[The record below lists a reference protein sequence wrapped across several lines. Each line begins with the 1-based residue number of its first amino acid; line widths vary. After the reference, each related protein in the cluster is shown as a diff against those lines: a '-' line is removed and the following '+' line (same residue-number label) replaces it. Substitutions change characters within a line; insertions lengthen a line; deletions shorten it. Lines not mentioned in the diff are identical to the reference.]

1 MARKLQADELRWTCP
16 TEDCLFEHTGDIES
30 LPEMIG
36 QGRALR
42 ALDFGV
48 GIKSPGFNIFAVG
61 PTGTGRMTAIK
72 TILEREV
79 AGIPPP
85 DDWLYVYN
93 FDNPNHPKAI
103 RVCPGNA
110 LALKADMTEVI
121 RDLRSEIPNA
131 FDDETYERQ
140 KNGIIEA
147 LRKQESDDF
156 ATLAQ
161 EARSQS
167 LGLQRTPQ
175 GILIIPLL
183 EDGQPMTPD
192 HYNGLPEEQRRQIE
206 EKRLNLETRFNEIV
220 RNVVRVGKEVKLKL
234 QDLDVQ
240 IARSV
245 VKPHLE
251 VLKEVYSSFSD
262 ALAYLTAVEEDIV
275 HNAQDFRVD
284 PDQQKTPGP
293 FGVTQDSNPFLRYEV
308 NVLVDNSKQQSA
320 PVILEPNGTYFNL
333 MGRIEHQ
340 AQFGALITDFTMI
353 KSGALHK
360 ANGGYLVIEARD
372 VLTSLYTYDALK
384 KSLEN
389 NEIRLEEPG
398 EQFRTIAIVSI
409 EPEPI
414 PLNVK
419 VVMIGSAYIYHLLA
433 AYDED
438 FRTLFKVKADFAVDM
453 PRTSESMGHFGAFI
467 AQRCRDENLLH
478 FDRSAV
484 VKVVEYGVR
493 LSGDQTRLTTRFMD
507 IADLTRE
514 ASYWAS
520 RNEHLLV
527 TGEDVQQAIAEKTY
541 RVNLIDERMQEMIAD
556 GTLMVDVT
564 GAVVGQIN
572 GLAVIGLGDYT
583 FGKPSR
589 ITVRT
594 YTGQAGIVNI
604 EREAKL
610 SGRIHDKGVLI
621 LTGYLGGQYAGTA
634 SLSLSA
640 SIAFEQLYD
649 GVDGDSASST
659 ELYALLSS
667 LADTPIKQQ
676 YAVTGSVN
684 QRGEIQPIG
693 GVTHKIEG
701 YYDVCKAIGFTGE
714 QGVLIPKQNV
724 KNLMLREDIVEA
736 ARQGQFHVFAVST
749 IDEGIELLTGI
760 PAGERGADG
769 RFPKDTIHA
778 RVERRLDEIR
788 KSLKRSGKTERDDEP
803 ESAPEGTGDD
813 SPQRT
818 RKVTGE

>member
-1 MARKLQADELRWTCP
+1 MA
-16 TEDCLFEHTGDIES
+16 
-30 LPEMIG
+30 
-36 QGRALR
+36 
-42 ALDFGV
+42 
-48 GIKSPGFNIFAVG
+48 
-61 PTGTGRMTAIK
+61 
-72 TILEREV
+72 
-79 AGIPPP
+79 
-85 DDWLYVYN
+85 
-93 FDNPNHPKAI
+93 
-103 RVCPGNA
+103 
-110 LALKADMTEVI
+110 EVI

-156 ATLAQ
+156 ATLSQ
-161 EARSQS
+161 EVRTQN

-175 GILIIPLL
+175 GIIIIPLL

-192 HYNGLPEEQRRQIE
+192 HYNGFPEELRCQIE
-206 EKRLNLETRFNEIV
+206 EKRQNLETRFNEIV

-240 IARSV
+240 IARNV

-251 VLKEVYSSFSD
+251 VLKEVYEAFPD
-262 ALAYLTAVEEDIV
+262 ALVYLTAVEEDIV

-284 PDQQKTPGP
+284 PDQQKTQGP
-293 FGVTQDSNPFLRYEV
+293 FGMTQDNNPFLRYEV
-308 NVLVDNSKQQSA
+308 NALVDNSKQRGA

-340 AQFGALITDFTMI
+340 TQFGALITDYTMI
-353 KSGALHK
+353 KPGALHK

-372 VLTSLYTYDALK
+372 VLTSLFTYDALK

-389 NEIRLEEPG
+389 SEIRLEEPG

-414 PLNVK
+414 PLSVK
-419 VVMIGSAYIYHLLA
+419 VVMIGSAYIYHMLA
-433 AYDED
+433 AYDEN
-438 FRTLFKVKADFAVDM
+438 FRTLFKVKADFALDM
-453 PRTSESMGHFGAFI
+453 PRTSESMGHFAAFI

-493 LSGDQTRLTTRFMD
+493 LSGDQSRLTTRFMD

-514 ASYWAS
+514 ASYWAG
-520 RNEHLLV
+520 RNQHLLV
-527 TGEDVQQAIAEKTY
+527 TGEDVLQAIAEKTY
-541 RVNLIDERMQEMIAD
+541 RVNLIDERMRDMIAD
-556 GTLMVDVT
+556 GTIMVDVA

-572 GLAVIGLGDYT
+572 GLAVISMGDFT

-621 LTGYLGGQYAGTA
+621 LTGYLGAKYAETA
-634 SLSLSA
+634 SLALSA
-640 SIAFEQLYD
+640 SIAFEQSYD

-667 LADTPIKQQ
+667 LADAPIKQQ

-693 GVTHKIEG
+693 GVTYKIEG

-736 ARQGQFHVFAVST
+736 ARQGQFHLFAVST
-749 IDEGIELLTGI
+749 IDEGVELLTGI

-769 RFPKDTIHA
+769 RFPEDTIHG
-778 RVERRLDEIR
+778 RVERRLGEIR
-788 KSLKRSGKTERDDEP
+788 KSLKRSGKTERDEEQD
-803 ESAPEGTGDD
+803 SAPETENDKA
-813 SPQRT
+813 
-818 RKVTGE
+818 KVP